1 MENKTEQDYTDLE
14 KLEYVSEN
22 VFRNKRSQYKIGLIV
37 AFNKTIK
44 KLEKKYKFTFKVSDN
59 AEDYVKEFS
68 EILKRKR
75 AKE

>member
-44 KLEKKYKFTFKVSDN
+44 K
-59 AEDYVKEFS
+59 
-68 EILKRKR
+68 
-75 AKE
+75 